1 MTLVSFL
8 SNIRNAAIMNAVIVI
23 FHIWVALAIEG
34 VGFLAIVLP
43 IGALIAGSYYFK
55 GKIGALLLLL
65 PTLAYLVVV
74 PDMINGLSEASS
86 PDNEIGFG
94 VFILIPFWW
103 LTIISNIF
111 TILVELR
118 RKKEV
123 RKDNLIQY

>member
-1 MTLVSFL
+1 MMTLVSFL

-23 FHIWVALAIEG
+23 FHIWVAFAIEG

-86 PDNEIGFG
+86 ADNEIGFG

-118 RKKEV
+118 RKKEE
-123 RKDNLIQY
+123 I

>member
-65 PTLAYLVVV
+65 PTLAYVVVV

-111 TILVELR
+111 TILTELR
-118 RKKEV
+118 RKKEEM
-123 RKDNLIQY
+123 

>member
-8 SNIRNAAIMNAVIVI
+8 SNIRNAVIMNAVIVI
-23 FHIWVALAIEG
+23 FHIWVAIAIEG
-34 VGFLAIVLP
+34 AGFLAIVLP
-43 IGALIAGSYYFK
+43 VGALVAGAYYFK

-111 TILVELR
+111 TILAELR
-118 RKKEV
+118 RKKEE
-123 RKDNLIQY
+123 I

>member
-1 MTLVSFL
+1 MTIVSFL

-23 FHIWVALAIEG
+23 FHIWVAIAIEG
-34 VGFLAIVLP
+34 LGFLGIVLP
-43 IGALIAGSYYFK
+43 IGALVAGAYYFK

-74 PDMINGLSEASS
+74 PDMLNGLSEVSD
-86 PDNEIGFG
+86 PENEIGFG

-111 TILVELR
+111 SILAELR
-118 RKKEV
+118 RKKEGV
-123 RKDNLIQY
+123 

>member
-23 FHIWVALAIEG
+23 FHIWVAFAIEG

-111 TILVELR
+111 TILAELR
-118 RKKEV
+118 RKKEE
-123 RKDNLIQY
+123 I

>member
-55 GKIGALLLLL
+55 GKIYALLLLL

-74 PDMINGLSEASS
+74 PDMVNGLSEASS
-86 PDNEIGFG
+86 ADNEIGFG

-118 RKKEV
+118 RKKEE
-123 RKDNLIQY
+123 I

>member
-1 MTLVSFL
+1 MTIANFL

-23 FHIWVALAIEG
+23 FHIWVAIAIEG
-34 VGFLAIVLP
+34 LGFLAIVLP
-43 IGALIAGSYYFK
+43 IGALVAAAYYFK

-74 PDMINGLSEASS
+74 PDMLNGLSEASS
-86 PDNEIGFG
+86 PENEIGFG

-111 TILVELR
+111 SILAEFR
-118 RKKEV
+118 RKKEI
-123 RKDNLIQY
+123 N

>member
-1 MTLVSFL
+1 MTIANFL

-23 FHIWVALAIEG
+23 FHIWVAFAIEG

-118 RKKEV
+118 RKKEE
-123 RKDNLIQY
+123 I

>member
-111 TILVELR
+111 SILAELR
-118 RKKEV
+118 RKKEE
-123 RKDNLIQY
+123 I

>member
-34 VGFLAIVLP
+34 VEFLAIVLP

-111 TILVELR
+111 TILAELR
-118 RKKEV
+118 RKKEE
-123 RKDNLIQY
+123 I

>member
-1 MTLVSFL
+1 MMTLVSFL

-111 TILVELR
+111 TILAELR
-118 RKKEV
+118 RKKEE
-123 RKDNLIQY
+123 I

>member
-8 SNIRNAAIMNAVIVI
+8 SNIRNAAIMNAIIVI
-23 FHIWVALAIEG
+23 FHIWVAFAIEG

-118 RKKEV
+118 RKKEET
-123 RKDNLIQY
+123 

>member
-1 MTLVSFL
+1 M
-8 SNIRNAAIMNAVIVI
+8 
-23 FHIWVALAIEG
+23 
-34 VGFLAIVLP
+34 
-43 IGALIAGSYYFK
+43 
-55 GKIGALLLLL
+55 LLL

-118 RKKEV
+118 RKKEE
-123 RKDNLIQY
+123 I

>member
-1 MTLVSFL
+1 MTIANFL

-23 FHIWVALAIEG
+23 FHIWVAFAIEG

-86 PDNEIGFG
+86 PENEIGFG

-111 TILVELR
+111 TILAELR
-118 RKKEV
+118 RKKEE
-123 RKDNLIQY
+123 I

>member
-118 RKKEV
+118 RKKEE
-123 RKDNLIQY
+123 I

>member
-43 IGALIAGSYYFK
+43 IGALIAGSYYLK

-111 TILVELR
+111 TILAELR
-118 RKKEV
+118 RKKEE
-123 RKDNLIQY
+123 I

>member
-8 SNIRNAAIMNAVIVI
+8 SNIRNAAIMNAAIVI

-111 TILVELR
+111 TILAELR
-118 RKKEV
+118 RKKEE
-123 RKDNLIQY
+123 I

>member
-8 SNIRNAAIMNAVIVI
+8 SNIRNAAIMNAIIVI

-111 TILVELR
+111 TILAELR
-118 RKKEV
+118 RKKEE
-123 RKDNLIQY
+123 I

>member
-23 FHIWVALAIEG
+23 FHIWVAFAIEG

-94 VFILIPFWW
+94 VFILIPFWG

-118 RKKEV
+118 RKKEE
-123 RKDNLIQY
+123 I

>member
-86 PDNEIGFG
+86 PENEIGFG

-111 TILVELR
+111 TILAELR
-118 RKKEV
+118 RKKEE
-123 RKDNLIQY
+123 I

>member
-111 TILVELR
+111 TIFVELR
-118 RKKEV
+118 RKKEE
-123 RKDNLIQY
+123 I

>member
-34 VGFLAIVLP
+34 VEFLAIVLP

-111 TILVELR
+111 TIFVELR
-118 RKKEV
+118 RKKEE
-123 RKDNLIQY
+123 I

>member
-118 RKKEV
+118 RKKEE
-123 RKDNLIQY
+123 L

>member
-23 FHIWVALAIEG
+23 FHIWVAFAIEG

-118 RKKEV
+118 RKKEEIPSS
-123 RKDNLIQY
+123 N

>member
-1 MTLVSFL
+1 MMTLASFL

-23 FHIWVALAIEG
+23 FHVWVALAIEG

-118 RKKEV
+118 RKKEE
-123 RKDNLIQY
+123 I

>member
-1 MTLVSFL
+1 MTIANFL

-118 RKKEV
+118 RKKEE
-123 RKDNLIQY
+123 I